1 MARSILLT
9 IKIQALAAIL
19 SIATLGANAQGAPLP
34 GTSNQSELEVVT
46 PGPMAAERQK
56 VLDMI
61 YAAKEQKIG
70 ITAYMGAFKILDDSV
85 KAGAQEKEIKGR
97 LTSISESLSEQ
108 LKRSKELKSQRP
120 APPIAASSP
129 SASEAGGG
137 KSSLS
142 GDKTDKIIEKL
153 KDKWFGGEI
162 PDSIKKKIP
171 AGIDPNKLDN
181 DTIKDL
187 LKKYG
192 G

>member
-1 MARSILLT
+1 MTRSILLT
-9 IKIQALAAIL
+9 SKIQALVAIF
-19 SIATLGANAQGAPLP
+19 SIAALGAYAQGAPLP

-46 PGPMAAERQK
+46 PGPLALERQK

-70 ITAYMGAFKILDDSV
+70 ITAYMGAFKSLDDSV
-85 KAGAQEKEIKGR
+85 KAGAQEKDIKGR
-97 LTSISESLSEQ
+97 LTSISEGLTEQ

-129 SASEAGGG
+129 APSEGGG
-137 KSSLS
+137 KSGLS

>member
-9 IKIQALAAIL
+9 IKLQALAAVFTIT
-19 SIATLGANAQGAPLP
+19 TLGAFAQGAPLP
-34 GTSNQSELEVVT
+34 GASAPSDDLEVVS
-46 PGPMAAERQK
+46 PGPLAVERQK

-70 ITAYMGAFKILDDSV
+70 ITAYMGAFKSLDDSV
-85 KAGAQEKEIKGR
+85 KAGAQEKQIQSR
-97 LTSISESLSEQ
+97 LSSISSGLSEQ

-129 SASEAGGG
+129 SPSEGSG
-137 KSSLS
+137 KGNSG
-142 GDKTDKIIEKL
+142 GDKTDKLIEKL

-171 AGIDPNKLDN
+171 AGIDPSKLDN
-181 DTIKDL
+181 DTIKEL
-187 LKKYG
+187 MKKHG
-192 G
+192 L